1 MSNEADFG
9 KWRAR
14 IWPIHSHELKKIVP
28 LIMMFYLILF
38 NYTMLRDTKD
48 TLVVTGAGSGAEV
61 IPFLKLWV
69 NVPFA
74 IIFTL
79 LFAKLTNLFRRPTV
93 FYSIICGFLIFF
105 SFFSLVLY
113 PMKDVLHPI
122 EFCGWLTSIL
132 PPGFM
137 GLIAVIQNWTFS
149 LFYVMSELWGS
160 VCLSLLFW
168 GFANEIT
175 TIPESKRF
183 YALFGMLGNL
193 ALPSAGLFVYYA
205 SKTRVNLPAHIDP
218 WGYSINLMTCLLV
231 FNGLLI
237 MLVYWWMNR
246 NVLTDPTLYR
256 AELMTGSAS
265 EKTTLSLKESLNMI
279 IHSRYML
286 CIALLV
292 ISYGVCINL
301 VEVTWKN
308 QLRLQFPNPNEYNQ
322 FMGIFSACTGVA
334 TIFMMLFVANNVI
347 RVFGWT
353 VAALCTPVMLLI
365 TGCLFFGFVLYRD
378 VLPAGILV
386 LGMTPLMLT
395 VVLGAIQ
402 NILSKSCKYSLF
414 DPTKEMS
421 YIPLSVEEKVKG
433 KAAVDVIGNPTGKS
447 TGSLI
452 QQVLMISMGS
462 LTVIAPYV
470 ACIVFVFFAVWLVAA
485 KSLGK
490 QFNDLLSPQDQDK
503 GTKSDVD
510 DDDDFSPDEDAG
522 DILPET

>member
-1 MSNEADFG
+1 MTVEASFG
-9 KWRAR
+9 KWRER
-14 IWPIHSHELKKIVP
+14 LWPIHSHELKKIIP

-79 LFAKLTNLFRRPTV
+79 LFAKLSNLFSRPTV
-93 FYSIICGFLIFF
+93 FYSIIASFLIFF

-113 PMKDVLHPI
+113 PMKDVLHPT
-122 EFCGWLTSIL
+122 EFCGWLSSVL
-132 PPGFM
+132 PSGFM

-205 SKTRVNLPAHIDP
+205 SKTRVSLPAHVDP
-218 WGYSINLMTCLLV
+218 WGYSINLMTGLLV

-237 MLVYWWMNR
+237 MLIYWWMNK
-246 NVLTDPTLYR
+246 NVLTDSSLCRPDLIK
-256 AELMTGSAS
+256 GSVRK
-265 EKTTLSLKESLNMI
+265 KTKLSLKESIDMI
-279 IHSRYML
+279 IHSKYML

-308 QLRLQFPNPNEYNQ
+308 QLRIQFPNPNDYNQ
-322 FMGIFSACTGVA
+322 FMGIFSACTGVV
-334 TIFMMLFVANNVI
+334 TILMMLFVANNVI

-353 VAALCTPVMLLI
+353 IAALCTPVMLLV
-365 TGCLFFGFVLYRD
+365 TGCLFFSFVLYRD
-378 VLPAGILV
+378 VLPTGL
-386 LGMTPLMLT
+386 LLFGMTPLMLT
-395 VVLGAIQ
+395 VLLGAIQ

-421 YIPLSVEEKVKG
+421 YIPLSIEEKIKG

-462 LTVIAPYV
+462 LSVIAPYV
-470 ACIVFVFFAVWLVAA
+470 ASIVFVFFAIWLVAA

-490 QFNDLLSPQDQDK
+490 QFNALLSEQDRDQNER
-503 GTKSDVD
+503 SD
-510 DDDDFSPDEDAG
+510 DDDISTDDDAG